1 MSPGG
6 RRGCA
11 PALALLVAGVTVA
24 AAFSDGAARIDATR
38 QGVFCRSLH
47 RTVEVATVLSALS
60 GGLVA
65 MVAALRCGRPLVATR
80 LAERRAGFVRL
91 NGVDAMSR
99 RRFVGSFRRGGR
111 CGP

>member
-1 MSPGG
+1 V
-6 RRGCA
+6 
-11 PALALLVAGVTVA
+11 ALLVAGAAVA
-24 AAFSDGAARIDATR
+24 AVVSEGPATAASPHA
-38 QGVFCRSLH
+38 GVIFRSLH

-65 MVAALRCGRPLVATR
+65 MVAQLRCGRPVISART
-80 LAERRAGFVRL
+80 AERRAGPARSF
-91 NGVDAMSR
+91 GDDSMSR